1 MKFGKLLFVLVFFTV
16 FPLMIFAESGIIE
29 GKMPGGTPAMKWEDG
44 GNDYFVM
51 FNSLVDN
58 KIKLYGEDET
68 LNPQGDTCVSESSY
82 SLTEKIVPD
91 DAIIVKAYLVW
102 MGAVDPSKF
111 DQPTDNSVHLK
122 FVSSA
127 DIETP
132 DTDSV
137 SDADTFVDADSSVND
152 SDATETPD
160 VDTPGMVAF
169 ATPYTYEADE
179 TVGTVGKKIGA
190 PSSVE
195 FESIKFNTDV
205 QTGCSETSVG
215 SSSKADKAYFTYR
228 KDITDFFTKIQEDG
242 AKAGLNTGQ
251 ALYGKYTLSGLD
263 CTNND
268 IYKCDTTM
276 VSQWTIFVVY
286 QSQKIKTSKKIYV
299 YPGLAYVQ
307 GKVSTAN
314 VSGFELPKNP
324 ILRLT
329 TMIAEGDP
337 GLFNPT
343 MPKEGIFLQGEGA
356 TSQYA
361 LKNKCNPPVKTYYE
375 VYNSVSSV
383 IGWDPDVPA
392 DQRIECKDGVHD
404 PEMNYGID
412 VDTFLLNSEE
422 DINLQEHLHRG
433 NTSMKIK
440 LSVNKD
446 AIFTNFMILSIDT
459 KAPSYDIPETSTQ
472 MPWPYDREKHY
483 CMCKPKNSDKDY
495 FCGERPFYY
504 LIKVENWGDNVAEN
518 VVVVDNLPDKLTYI
532 PGTTE
537 MATAFD
543 AKKGYFVN
551 WQKIPDKS
559 GGAFPLSGEGYKV
572 ADKLDTCDQKT
583 NTCSDVR
590 LLRFKV
596 KTKNHPSKNEVIYNT
611 AIIKDSTG
619 GDGYKTN
626 KSYPLILANG
636 DCEPIE
642 TCTEPK
648 IKDNPACGGW
658 DSDNECNTDSDCPNF
673 FKCKETDGGKQCVE
687 DSSKLCTGSKITV
700 EEGKNSPAKGDNSSV
715 IIPKD
720 NDDLPLTVAQFTLM
734 SGDNCPETNAFSF
747 DSVTFNLDRGGDK
760 KIHLS
765 DFKLIYDE
773 NGNGKV
779 DAGEKVVATSSK
791 VESENVKFILD
802 KKNRFFSGKK
812 LHYFLMQAKV
822 DYAGTTVPD
831 STTFQ
836 FSLYSSSSVIVHD
849 AGKGASAATV
859 DLNEISF
866 ATFMLEPDGDYFIV
880 TRGPNDPPVPS
891 IDKMND
897 FIPVL
902 QIKTKSMN
910 AVNAISSIKFRV
922 PDTYA
927 KFGEGIKK
935 IAIYLD
941 SNNNGIADPN
951 EMEVASVSDFDKGTS
966 VVLSGLDSK
975 ISYTPKSIRYLI
987 VYCKFDL
994 ADKEKAKIEI
1004 PQSGGVVLQ
1013 DSQKYIKNLPL
1024 RSKEFKYECLPGE
1037 ECNSRKSNDSG
1048 CGCSVV
1054 DNSSKTPWGSIFSL
1068 ILIALVALIFKS
1080 KISKN

>member
-1 MKFGKLLFVLVFFTV
+1 MKLRNRLFILIFIAL
-16 FPLMIFAESGIIE
+16 FPFIIFAEAGIIE

-44 GNDYFVM
+44 SNDFFVM
-51 FNSLVDN
+51 FNSFVDN

-68 LNPQGDTCVSESSY
+68 LNPQGDTCVAESSY

-102 MGAVDPSKF
+102 MGAVDPAKF

-127 DIETP
+127 EVETN
-132 DTDSV
+132 DSDSISDEDV
-137 SDADTFVDADSSVND
+137 SNNDADSQ
-152 SDATETPD
+152 EMPD
-160 VDTPGMVAF
+160 IDTPGMVAF
-169 ATPYTYEADE
+169 ATPYIYESDE
-179 TVGTVGKKIGA
+179 TVGTVGKKIGE
-190 PSSVE
+190 SSTVE

-215 SSSKADKAYFTYR
+215 SSTKADKAYFTYR
-228 KDITDFFTKIQEDG
+228 KDITDFFKKIQEDG
-242 AKAGLNTGQ
+242 TNAGLNSGQ
-251 ALYGKYTLSGLD
+251 SLYGKYTLSGLD

-276 VSQWTIFVVY
+276 VSQWAIFVVY

-307 GKVSTAN
+307 GKVSTAT
-314 VSGFELPKNP
+314 VSGFELPQNP

-337 GLFNPT
+337 GLFNPQ
-343 MPKEGIFLQGEGA
+343 MPKEGIFLQGQGA

-375 VYNSVSSV
+375 IYNSVSSV
-383 IGWDPDVPA
+383 IGWNPDVPA
-392 DQRIECKDGVHD
+392 DQLIECKDGVHD

-459 KAPSYDIPETSTQ
+459 KAPSYDVPETAKQ

-518 VVVVDNLPDKLTYI
+518 VVVIDNLPDKLTYI

-543 AKKGYFVN
+543 EKKGYFVN

-559 GGAFPLSGEGYKV
+559 GGVFPLSGEGYKV
-572 ADKLDTCDQKT
+572 ADKLDICNQKT
-583 NTCSDVR
+583 NTCSDLR
-590 LLRFKV
+590 FIRFKV

-642 TCTEPK
+642 SCKEPE
-648 IKDNPACGGW
+648 IKNNPACGGW
-658 DSDNECNTDSDCPNF
+658 DTDNECETDSDCPNF
-673 FKCKETDGGKQCVE
+673 FKCVAQDSGKQCVE
-687 DSSKLCTGSKITV
+687 NIDRLCTGAKITV
-700 EEGKNSPAKGDNSSV
+700 EEGKNSPAKGDSSSV

-720 NDDLPLTVAQFTLM
+720 NDGLPLTVAQFTLI
-734 SGDNCPETNAFSF
+734 SDDSCLDTN
-747 DSVTFNLDRGGDK
+747 T
-760 KIHLS
+760 
-765 DFKLIYDE
+765 
-773 NGNGKV
+773 
-779 DAGEKVVATSSK
+779 
-791 VESENVKFILD
+791 
-802 KKNRFFSGKK
+802 
-812 LHYFLMQAKV
+812 
-822 DYAGTTVPD
+822 
-831 STTFQ
+831 
-836 FSLYSSSSVIVHD
+836 
-849 AGKGASAATV
+849 
-859 DLNEISF
+859 
-866 ATFMLEPDGDYFIV
+866 
-880 TRGPNDPPVPS
+880 
-891 IDKMND
+891 
-897 FIPVL
+897 
-902 QIKTKSMN
+902 
-910 AVNAISSIKFRV
+910 
-922 PDTYA
+922 
-927 KFGEGIKK
+927 
-935 IAIYLD
+935 
-941 SNNNGIADPN
+941 
-951 EMEVASVSDFDKGTS
+951 
-966 VVLSGLDSK
+966 
-975 ISYTPKSIRYLI
+975 
-987 VYCKFDL
+987 
-994 ADKEKAKIEI
+994 
-1004 PQSGGVVLQ
+1004 
-1013 DSQKYIKNLPL
+1013 
-1024 RSKEFKYECLPGE
+1024 
-1037 ECNSRKSNDSG
+1037 
-1048 CGCSVV
+1048 
-1054 DNSSKTPWGSIFSL
+1054 FSL
-1068 ILIALVALIFKS
+1068 IQLHLILIEEAIKRF
-1080 KISKN
+1080 I